1 MGVTFTSTA
10 TNIFANHYINKAV
23 KARSVAN
30 VTFCLESFIG
40 SLPPAD
46 GKRIY
51 NARIDPHLTSGCE
64 VSLDVNMHLLAPLQ
78 KIQHTFIRRLIG
90 LNPRA
95 MCAVLFS
102 ETGILPLAYRR
113 ILLALRYLLYVCAL
127 PSNHLAHC
135 ALRECQALHR
145 ENRPSWLGDLMVVL
159 RRIPYLRMD
168 SFSPLTITTVSV
180 TALIDNI
187 TASLQAHI
195 DSTLLDA
202 SKARLLF
209 GRMERNGDG
218 MLVHDSLRLRHYLRV
233 TVPDHRKAL
242 AGLLLSDNILADSQ
256 LRYTERHRP
265 AMPRHL
271 RLCRFCLSEV
281 EDATHA
287 LFVCVASDE
296 LLHLTSAFWVSIKGK
311 FPALVRADS
320 DASTAMSR
328 LMACHPAV
336 NEVAWFAHKVLG
348 IYKKTNMFV
357 MHRENHTE
365 AIPDTTTRQRD
376 PALDIML

>member
-1 MGVTFTSTA
+1 MEQQLSEEFASLIGILAGDSASPDLWDTFLADFCPPVDEDDVVLGDASVGNLEQADDMVLFSLSPRGLQRKLNYTWHYAAINFLLVNISKTMAMVCGPIPRELSATTFHLNGVPVKFSSEYTYVGVTFTSTA

-64 VSLDVNMHLLAPLQ
+64 VSLDVNMHLLALLQ
-78 KIQHTFIRRLIG
+78 KIQHTFIRCLIG

-95 MCAVLFS
+95 MRAVLFS

-159 RRIPYLRMD
+159 RRIPYL
-168 SFSPLTITTVSV
+168 
-180 TALIDNI
+180 
-187 TASLQAHI
+187 
-195 DSTLLDA
+195 
-202 SKARLLF
+202 
-209 GRMERNGDG
+209 
-218 MLVHDSLRLRHYLRV
+218 
-233 TVPDHRKAL
+233 
-242 AGLLLSDNILADSQ
+242 
-256 LRYTERHRP
+256 
-265 AMPRHL
+265 
-271 RLCRFCLSEV
+271 
-281 EDATHA
+281 
-287 LFVCVASDE
+287 
-296 LLHLTSAFWVSIKGK
+296 
-311 FPALVRADS
+311 
-320 DASTAMSR
+320 
-328 LMACHPAV
+328 
-336 NEVAWFAHKVLG
+336 
-348 IYKKTNMFV
+348 
-357 MHRENHTE
+357 
-365 AIPDTTTRQRD
+365 
-376 PALDIML
+376 